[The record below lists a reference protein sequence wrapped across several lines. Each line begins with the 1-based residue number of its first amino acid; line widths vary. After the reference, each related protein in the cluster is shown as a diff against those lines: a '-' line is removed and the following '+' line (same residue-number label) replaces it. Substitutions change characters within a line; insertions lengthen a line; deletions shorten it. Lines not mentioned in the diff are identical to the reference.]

1 MALKLGNDV
10 ILARGQLERPRG
22 TSMILVGRTRRRQRR
37 RPEVSEEHEAG
48 DAIGTVTHWY
58 AHLSVAAIRLTAPLA
73 VGDRIHIK
81 GHTTD
86 LVETVSSMEIDRR
99 RVEQAGP
106 GDDVALAVEGH
117 VRDHDVIFREA

>member
-1 MALKLGNDV
+1 
-10 ILARGQLERPRG
+10 
-22 TSMILVGRTRRRQRR
+22 
-37 RPEVSEEHEAG
+37 VSEEHEAS

-58 AHLSVAAIRLTAPLA
+58 AHLSVAAIWLSAPLA

-86 LVETVSSMEIDRR
+86 LVETVTSMEIEHG
-99 RVEQAGP
+99 RVERAEP

-117 VRDHDVIFREA
+117 VREHDVIFREA